1 MREMEIKDKILQIFW
16 KKDGR
21 NAYNWNELLVVKQLK
36 DGRKYLNLENKRFE
50 VSATVKIWK

>member
-21 NAYNWNELLVVKQLK
+21 NVYNWNELLVVKQLK

>member
-16 KKDGR
+16 EKNGR
-21 NAYNWNELLVVKQLK
+21 TAYIWNEVLVIKHWK
-36 DGRKYLNLENKRFE
+36 DGRKYLHLENKRFE